1 MTGDERRAAVRLRTQ
16 EARWLEEARARL
28 QIAGRRRRPAA
39 RPSSTREEN
48 R

>member
-28 QIAGRRRRPAA
+28 QIAERRRRPV
-39 RPSSTREEN
+39 RPLPSREEN